1 MGHGSAADSKR
12 RGGKLVR
19 NLGKCRFCDAALTE
33 TFVDLGMMPLSNAFV
48 PPERRLAPDIS
59 LPLHAY
65 VCTVCRLVQ
74 IPEFESPENIFS
86 DYLYFSSYSDL
97 WLKHSAAYCQQM
109 IERFGLGR
117 NSMVVE
123 IASNDGYLLKNFVQ
137 QGIPSLGI
145 EPAANVAEVA
155 RSQGVPTKVLFFG
168 VDTAQSLASD
178 DVSADLMT
186 ANNVLAHVPDI
197 NDFVAAFRILLKP
210 EGVATFEF
218 PSLERLIS
226 ERQFDT
232 IYHEHFSYL
241 SLHVV
246 SRIFQAH
253 GLRVF
258 DVEFL
263 PTHGGS
269 LRVYA
274 CRQQARHVATARV
287 DQQLGTELE
296 AGLESI
302 GTYRAFAH
310 SVVEAKVDLL
320 SFFIDAHRAGKRVV
334 GYGAPAK
341 ANTLLN
347 FCGIG
352 PELLEF
358 TVDRSPHKQ
367 GRLMPGSRIPILAPD
382 RIFEVRPDYVL
393 ILPWNLQ
400 GEIVQSMAGIREWGG
415 RFVIPIPT
423 ARVLD

>member
-1 MGHGSAADSKR
+1 MVRWLPA
-12 RGGKLVR
+12 RGGEGNPVRTLV
-19 NLGKCRFCDAALTE
+19 KCRFCGAALSE

-48 PPERRLAPDIS
+48 PLDRSMAPDIS

-65 VCTVCRLVQ
+65 VCDKCWLVQ
-74 IPEFESPENIFS
+74 VPELESPENIFS

-97 WLKHSAAYCQQM
+97 WLKHSADYCQQM

-137 QGIPSLGI
+137 RGIPALGI

-155 RSQGVPTKVLFFG
+155 RAQGVPTEVMFFG
-168 VDTAQSLASD
+168 VDTARSLAGNGAA
-178 DVSADLMT
+178 ADLMT

-197 NDFVAAFRILLKP
+197 NGFVAAFGILLKP

-241 SLHVV
+241 SLGVA

-253 GLRVF
+253 GLKVF
-258 DVEFL
+258 DVESL

-274 CRQQARHVATARV
+274 CREKGRHAVTTRV
-287 DQQLGTELE
+287 DRQLRTELD
-296 AGLESI
+296 AGLDKI
-302 GTYRAFAH
+302 DTYRAFTRI
-310 SVVEAKVDLL
+310 VIEAKVDLL
-320 SFFIDAHRAGKRVV
+320 SFFVGAHRAGKRVV

-367 GRLMPGSRIPILAPD
+367 GRLMPGSRIPILAPE
-382 RIFEVRPDYVL
+382 RIFEIRPDYVL

-400 GEIVQSMAGIREWGG
+400 DEIVESMAGVREWGG
-415 RFVIPIPT
+415 QFVVPIPT
-423 ARVLD
+423 VRILS

>member
-1 MGHGSAADSKR
+1 M
-12 RGGKLVR
+12 
-19 NLGKCRFCDAALTE
+19 GKCRFCDAPLSE
-33 TFVDLGMMPLSNAFV
+33 TFVDLGMMPLSNSFV
-48 PPERRLAPDIS
+48 PPERCLAPDMT
-59 LPLHAY
+59 LPLHAL
-65 VCTVCRLVQ
+65 VCEACWLVQ

-109 IERFGLGR
+109 IERFGIGQA
-117 NSMVVE
+117 SMVVE
-123 IASNDGYLLKNFVQ
+123 IASNDGYLLKNFVHR
-137 QGIPSLGI
+137 GIPALGI

-155 RSQGVPTKVLFFG
+155 RSQGVPTEILFFG
-168 VDTAQSLASD
+168 VDTARSLSANGI
-178 DVSADLMT
+178 SADLMT

-197 NDFVAAFRILLKP
+197 NDFVAGFRILLKP

-241 SLHVV
+241 SLLVV

-258 DVEFL
+258 DIESL

-269 LRVYA
+269 LRVYV
-274 CRQQARHVATARV
+274 CRNEARHAPTARV
-287 DQQLGTELE
+287 DQQFRTELD
-296 AGLESI
+296 AGLERI
-302 GTYRAFAH
+302 GTYRAFAR
-310 SVVEAKVDLL
+310 SVVEAKIDLL
-320 SFFIDAHRAGKRVV
+320 SFFVNAHRAGKRVV

-367 GRLMPGSRIPILAPD
+367 GRLMPGSRIPIRAPD
-382 RIFEVRPDYVL
+382 KIFEVRPDYVL

-400 GEIVQSMAGIREWGG
+400 SEIVQSLAGIREWGG
-415 RFVIPIPT
+415 RFVVPIPS
-423 ARVLD
+423 ARILP